1 MATTKL
7 QAGYSI
13 DTLTAQELR
22 HELRQAVDHT
32 TQSWFR
38 EQARGFDH
46 VPFDG
51 VATVSAG
58 AVAFPSTSDI
68 PIGPRPGYAWSVRRF
83 SADGLAAADVLKIYR
98 NTISPRHFLG
108 QILGTTGYFSPGS
121 KALILRATDT
131 LHFSG
136 TGLTATGDITVN
148 GEAIVVAESDLYK
161 II

>member
-1 MATTKL
+1 MPQTKI
-7 QAGYSI
+7 QPGYTI
-13 DTLTAQELR
+13 ETLNAEELR
-22 HELRQAVDHT
+22 HELRNAVDHH
-32 TQSWFR
+32 TQATFR

-51 VATVSAG
+51 VATIAGG

-68 PIGPRPGYAWSVRRF
+68 PIGPKTGYAWSVRRF

-98 NTISPRHFLG
+98 NTISPRHFVG
-108 QILGTTGYFSPGS
+108 QILGTTGYFAPGS
-121 KALILRATDT
+121 KALILRAGDT

-136 TGLTATGDITVN
+136 AGLTATGDITVN